1 MQLPVVAMTSF
12 ISFPGFLFHWGAA
25 TLVDEKTAPSLLL
38 STSLSSHQRNN
49 NETFPSDDDRYE
61 RLDTSPKRPAGHVT
75 RSDTTS
81 WPMTTRG
88 EICKTV
94 FGTCSEKWQVLYGLP
109 SHLPTINFE
118 STFHFREAP
127 ADCQVDYAVGCC
139 FGRLL
144 NITCG
149 PFCCLSRQITS
160 QDFYQSYILRLFILG
175 PFPGFM
181 GPAVR
186 ERGRGGYGLQSIR
199 DFVMNP
205 AAHHKSIGIFGYSDG
220 SERSK

>member
-12 ISFPGFLFHWGAA
+12 ISFPGFLFHWGAG

-139 FGRLL
+139 FRTLIKHHLWALL
-144 NITCG
+144 LFEPPDYIPRFLSELHFTTFYFG
-149 PFCCLSRQITS
+149 PISW
-160 QDFYQSYILRLFILG
+160 FYG
-175 PFPGFM
+175 P
-181 GPAVR
+181 R
-186 ERGRGGYGLQSIR
+186 SERGGGGGGELRIAV
-199 DFVMNP
+199 DP
-205 AAHHKSIGIFGYSDG
+205 
-220 SERSK
+220 